1 MARTK
6 KTSLIIKIVLVL
18 AIVYLLY
25 VFIGLQIKINAKK
38 QQINEYD
45 EKIGEITSE
54 NERLAGILDAEID
67 EEYVEKVARDL
78 GYVNQDEKVYES
90 ITD

>member
-67 EEYVEKVARDL
+67 EEYVEKAAADKPRL
-78 GYVNQDEKVYES
+78 YLCQNL
-90 ITD
+90 